1 MAEAV
6 IHAEGHSY
14 CAIICAKSQVDKI
27 PGLGSKP
34 RCLVFT

>member
-14 CAIICAKSQVDKI
+14 CAIIGAKSQVDKI

-34 RCLVFT
+34 